1 MCGGGSRPA
10 PQPVAPNP
18 VVNASPIGEQLV
30 PTLETADELSD
41 KKKIKKKAKK
51 SGTEMLQ
58 TSGVNTTSATT
69 SSGLN
74 IG

>member
-41 KKKIKKKAKK
+41 KKTITKKAKK
-51 SGTEMLQ
+51 SGTGMLQ
-58 TSGVNTTSATT
+58 TSGLNIASSSGSGVNTP
-69 SSGLN
+69 
-74 IG
+74 

>member
-18 VVNASPIGEQLV
+18 VPNASPIGDQIV
-30 PTLETADELSD
+30 PTLETADELVD
-41 KKKIKKKAKK
+41 KKKKTKKAKK
-51 SGTEMLQ
+51 SGTAMLQ
-58 TSGVNTTSATT
+58 TSGVNTTSTT
-69 SSGLN
+69 GQSGLN